1 MSGALVQPC
10 GNAGCDKTF
19 QPQRFGRRRR
29 YCSPRCRTAA
39 HRQIGKPRD
48 TEAGAKQAKSLTCPI
63 ENIGELDRPSLQN
76 RATAPLGHQGSPGVG
91 EGLLSAPATFV
102 TESPKA
108 HIGRPSRHPKAI
120 PDAVYPGMWR
130 VRWPDGRVSDMTNL
144 SRVNDAIACFLG
156 AA

>member
-1 MSGALVQPC
+1 MPSINCQRC
-10 GNAGCDKTF
+10 GEPFARAKLKGG
-19 QPQRFGRRRR
+19 PRQRF
-29 YCSPRCRTAA
+29 CSSRCRTAT
-39 HRQIGKPRD
+39 HRD
-48 TEAGAKQAKSLTCPI
+48 TRPPAKQAKTPI